1 MTSDGSQHELDPLDG
16 DPRLPIYFG
25 DAWPLVSR
33 FRDMLAS
40 EGVLRGLIG
49 PREVARLWERHLLNS
64 SAVVPS
70 LPDTGTIVDLGS
82 GAGLPGVVVAA
93 MRPGAHVVLL
103 EPMSRRTE
111 WLSEVV
117 NKLPL
122 PNARVVRGRAEDV
135 VGSLSADV
143 VTSRAVAA
151 MDKLYRWS
159 VPLLRVGGELVVL
172 KGARANEEIEAARR
186 VERKLG
192 VGQVA
197 VREAATLDGLDA
209 TRVVRAVRE
218 R

>member
-1 MTSDGSQHELDPLDG
+1 
-16 DPRLPIYFG
+16 
-25 DAWPLVSR
+25 
-33 FRDMLAS
+33 MLAS